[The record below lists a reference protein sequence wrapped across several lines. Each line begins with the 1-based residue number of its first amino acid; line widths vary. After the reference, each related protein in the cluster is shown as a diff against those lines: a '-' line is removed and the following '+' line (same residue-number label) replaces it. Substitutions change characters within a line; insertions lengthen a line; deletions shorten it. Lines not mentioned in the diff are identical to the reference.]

1 MNKVRTA
8 LALVAMAIILAGCQS
23 YQRTVVPFK
32 MPQGYPNAT
41 NASGAIIAA
50 RAYDDKTEAQGAFGF
65 DIIGAGLLPVQV
77 IFDNRGTH
85 TLEVVT
91 GQTFLIDAQ
100 NNMWPILDATLAYDR
115 IDKKTSMGRV
125 VPEAAK
131 GGVLGGAAGAII
143 GAAIGIVSG
152 TNVGSAAGMGAAAG
166 AAVGAVIGGGRG
178 LADTEVQGQIRD
190 DLYKHSLHKRPIKP
204 MEVAYGFVFFP
215 GEAAKPLE
223 LRLQVRE
230 TDTGMT
236 QGLILK
242 F

>member
-1 MNKVRTA
+1 MRIRTSIVAA
-8 LALVAMAIILAGCQS
+8 LCAIFLLAGCQS

-32 MPQGYPNAT
+32 MPQAYPNAQNVAGT
-41 NASGAIIAA
+41 TIAA
-50 RAYDDKTEAQGAFGF
+50 KAYDDKTEAQSAFGF
-65 DIIGAGLLPVQV
+65 DIVGAGVLPVQV

-85 TLEVVT
+85 PIEIVP
-91 GQTFLIDAQ
+91 GQTFLVDAQ

-125 VPEAAK
+125 APEAAK
-131 GGVLGGAAGAII
+131 GGLLGGAAGAIL
-143 GAAIGIVSG
+143 GAAIGIISG
-152 TNVGSAAGMGAAAG
+152 TNVGRAAGVGAAAG
-166 AAVGAVIGGGRG
+166 VAVGSVIGGGRG

-190 DLYKHSLHKRPIKP
+190 DLYQRSLQKRPIKP

-215 GEAAKPLE
+215 GEAAKARE

-236 QGLILK
+236 QGLILT

>member
-1 MNKVRTA
+1 MRIRTSIVAA
-8 LALVAMAIILAGCQS
+8 LCGVVLLAGCQS

-32 MPQGYPNAT
+32 MPQAYPNAQ
-41 NASGAIIAA
+41 NVAGATIAA
-50 RAYDDKTEAQGAFGF
+50 KAYDDKTEAQSAFGF
-65 DIIGAGLLPVQV
+65 DIVGAGVLPVQV

-85 TLEVVT
+85 PIEIVP
-91 GQTFLIDAQ
+91 GQTFLVDAQ

-125 VPEAAK
+125 APEAAK
-131 GGVLGGAAGAII
+131 GGLLGGAAGAIL
-143 GAAIGIVSG
+143 GAAIGIISG
-152 TNVGSAAGMGAAAG
+152 TNVGRAAGVGAAAG
-166 AAVGAVIGGGRG
+166 VAVGSVIGGGRG

-190 DLYKHSLHKRPIKP
+190 DLYQRSLQKRPIKP

-215 GEAAKPLE
+215 GEAAKARE

-236 QGLILK
+236 QGLILT

>member
-8 LALVAMAIILAGCQS
+8 LAVVALLVILAGCQS

-41 NASGAIIAA
+41 DASGAIIAA
-50 RAYDDKTEAQGAFGF
+50 RAYEDKTEAQGAFGF
-65 DIIGAGLLPVQV
+65 DIIGAGVLPVQV

-91 GQTFLIDAQ
+91 SQTFLIDAQ
-100 NNMWPILDATLAYDR
+100 NNMWPILDATLAYER
-115 IDKKTSMGRV
+115 IDKKTSMSKV

-178 LADTEVQGQIRD
+178 LTDTEVQGQIRD

-204 MEVAYGFVFFP
+204 MEIAHGFVFFP
-215 GEAAKPLE
+215 AESNRPKE
-223 LRLQVRE
+223 LRLQIKE